1 MKQAGILVSQ
11 TGIEPA
17 APAVEA
23 QSLPQDHLVHWA
35 TSACGLYNLLLIF
48 PSCPQRTYNLPKEK
62 SYLHKNKSCPK
73 RAMTMNSKW

>member
-23 QSLPQDHLVHWA
+23 QSLYHLVHRT
-35 TSACGLYNLLLIF
+35 TSPLVPVVFIICY
-48 PSCPQRTYNLPKEK
+48 
-62 SYLHKNKSCPK
+62 
-73 RAMTMNSKW
+73 